1 MNRETLTQQLEA
13 QRGRIS
19 EAMACVA
26 VVRASLPQD
35 EEYNRRTVLELAY
48 RTLDEVAGQLDPA
61 VFLQED

>member
-13 QRGRIS
+13 QRGRIF
-19 EAMACVA
+19 EAMALLDVM
-26 VVRASLPQD
+26 RASLPQD